1 MTKFIFSPQS
11 KDLLVCFGKKGERV
25 LQFSSVES
33 DTTERMNNW
42 TEGLFLPS
50 FHKNKQAL
58 VSGFRVPGSFHVCWF
73 IPGLCLHR
81 VNPSAVP
88 SSFTIKAHH
97 SSRELSWI
105 LHHSLYSGLPQPL
118 FWCMCACAWVC
129 VYETCVLI
137 LSLLLDYKLF
147 EAKARVFALCKDL

>member
-58 VSGFRVPGSFHVCWF
+58 VSGFHVPGSFHVCWF

-105 LHHSLYSGLPQPL
+105 LHHSFSV
-118 FWCMCACAWVC
+118 FWVAPAFVLVYVCMRMGMC
-129 VYETCVLI
+129 VWDMCSYFIPSTRL
-137 LSLLLDYKLF
+137 
-147 EAKARVFALCKDL
+147 